1 MMVSD
6 ERHDPAGLP
15 RQREALLEIQA
26 DLSER
31 HEQLRAQESAMV
43 EQREHRD
50 RLIEQRDAL
59 AAYHRQT
66 VALSPSQRARLE
78 LPKATVETAE
88 MLAET
93 LEIIERG
100 RQAWQRAT
108 EAWQR
113 VRERLDK

>member
-1 MMVSD
+1 MGSD

-31 HEQLRAQESAMV
+31 HAHLREEGSALV

-50 RLIEQRDAL
+50 RLIEQREAL
-59 AAYHRQT
+59 AAYHRET
-66 VALSPSQRARLE
+66 VVLSPSQRARLE
-78 LPKATVETAE
+78 LPKAIVETAE

-93 LEIIERG
+93 LDVIEQG
-100 RQAWQRAT
+100 REAWQRAT
-108 EAWQR
+108 DVWQR